1 MVDSVIAGTGNS
13 RYLRTSLSASTT
25 WEDALTMLRAGTFP
39 IDLAGINLAGFT
51 TLGTALNSATLLKSA
66 VITALGLD
74 EDATPSDAWDAVI
87 ALISEKADADST
99 VTSVAYNSSTHK
111 LTVTIDGVTT
121 DVVTI
126 TPPPVNSV
134 NTKTGD
140 VVLGSGDIA
149 YSDSATYP
157 SGSVGAEVAD
167 LKSAISGG
175 GLTPAIKVALLQLA
189 EKVAYIDGQGQD
201 YYQDLYDALYPPA
214 ELVSISAVFTQ
225 GQTVVY
231 DTDSLDSL
239 KPMLV
244 VTATYS
250 DSSTQTVPSTDYTLS
265 GTLTVGTSTIT
276 VSYEGHTDTFTVTVS
291 AVPLPTGYTAYDFV
305 KLENQG
311 YGLTIHTDIPM
322 STDYELE
329 TEILYTST
337 TTSNAVNIFG
347 IRTGSSG
354 RKQFGLFVTPSTGK
368 LGYWVDNTDTTI
380 SNTPFIANSLN
391 TVKYQPIGKSA
402 TYPNNNT
409 FNING
414 TDYNTGNASTN
425 VTYSPWLGFF
435 QYGISADGSNTGYNA
450 DIGLHIGR
458 TKIKNASGI
467 LLHDLQPVSDGTNNG
482 LYDWVTQTLY
492 LCNDSTKFL
501 CGNWT

>member
-74 EDATPSDAWDAVI
+74 ADATPSDAWDAVI

-175 GLTPAIKVALLQLA
+175 GLTPAIKSALLQLA
-189 EKVAYIDGQGQD
+189 EKVAYIDDDGQD
-201 YYQDLYDALYPPA
+201 YYDALYAALYPPA
-214 ELVSISAVFTQ
+214 GLVSIDAVFSPGAAVIYT
-225 GQTVVY
+225 T
-231 DTDSLDSL
+231 TPLDDL
-239 KPMLV
+239 KQYLT
-244 VTATYS
+244 VTATY
-250 DSSTQTVPSTDYTLS
+250 DDTSTATVTAYTLS
-265 GTLTVGTSTIT
+265 GTLEEGTNTIT
-276 VSYEGHTDTFTVTVS
+276 VTYADKTDTFSVVAVEWNTSPNVEYANYTLTNSGQLYALTGACVTAPYGYTLDVDSIKATSYYNAENNYVTMTGLIWDMKMYTPNSAGISFGSRGYSSVYASDDDSVLQVFSPPFSSSPVLTEKRSNSEDSDYFTLSDNKLYFRFALVS
-291 AVPLPTGYTAYDFV
+291 AD
-305 KLENQG
+305 
-311 YGLTIHTDIPM
+311 
-322 STDYELE
+322 
-329 TEILYTST
+329 
-337 TTSNAVNIFG
+337 
-347 IRTGSSG
+347 
-354 RKQFGLFVTPSTGK
+354 
-368 LGYWVDNTDTTI
+368 VDNSYAYWSKKTI
-380 SNTPFIANSLN
+380 GGVDYGPFLGVNDGDIIFAGENTPYYGCHNISE
-391 TVKYQPIGKSA
+391 A
-402 TYPNNNT
+402 TP
-409 FNING
+409 
-414 TDYNTGNASTN
+414 
-425 VTYSPWLGFF
+425 
-435 QYGISADGSNTGYNA
+435 
-450 DIGLHIGR
+450 
-458 TKIKNASGI
+458 
-467 LLHDLQPVSDGTNNG
+467 
-482 LYDWVTQTLY
+482 
-492 LCNDSTKFL
+492 
-501 CGNWT
+501 